1 MTDHASSHSQ
11 TTADSHQPD
20 ADGIRVLLVDDD
32 ERWGKVTA
40 KHLSATNDDLD
51 VTFRA
56 SAAAGLD
63 VIESS
68 LIDCIVSDY
77 QMPETSGLEFLATVR
92 EQYPDLP
99 FLLLTGRG
107 DESVAST
114 AIEKGV
120 TGYISK
126 EATRSETPVLPSR
139 IRSVVETFRAK
150 RRLAIA
156 QERVEHLHAVTLD
169 LEGATTRE
177 AVYERLT
184 TAGASTLALGTC
196 HVLVE
201 DDGDFQQVAFET
213 TAASGDAPSA
223 LIDAIAEDCFV
234 AESPMIRDALTHNET
249 TYSVLCVPIGSV
261 GVLLAMDQTR
271 KSYDQHDLNA
281 CDILAS
287 HAGAALDRI
296 QSQERLRVE
305 RDSKAAMRDILT
317 AATERGTVEQS
328 TCTHLVETGD
338 FALAWV
344 GEFTPSDGLSIRAS
358 AGETDYLDAVSVSP
372 DASGTG
378 TAVDDEPAIQ
388 TLVAESETA
397 VRVGTDPDT
406 DWKRATRDYGI
417 EYVVAQPLTTNDVLH
432 GVLAVYAPREIDDH
446 RRELLEEYA
455 DSLAVGIDDAKR
467 DQVLHGETV
476 THLELQVPA
485 AGSPIATLSEALSER
500 GEPDAITVQSV
511 VPSDDNVRYFVTVSG
526 ATVDQLQEIT
536 HHRDEERIQSVEQLG
551 EEDGQFTIDTWAPTV
566 ESIILDSGGMIVEST
581 ASGGETR
588 IEAEVSGRG
597 DASGV
602 VDSVHDHA
610 PGATV
615 TTVQDVESTVG
626 EADQPF
632 AAELTDKQRQALKA
646 AYFSGY
652 FERPRVLGADDVAET
667 LGISRQAFLQ
677 HLRVAENK
685 VFTELFDDE

>member
-1 MTDHASSHSQ
+1 MTEHAPSSQ
-11 TTADSHQPD
+11 TTGDPRQPD
-20 ADGIRVLLVDDD
+20 TDGIRVLLVDDD
-32 ERWGKVTA
+32 ERWGEVTA
-40 KHLSATNDDLD
+40 KHLTASNNDLD

-68 LIDCIVSDY
+68 RIDCIVSDY
-77 QMPETSGLEFLATVR
+77 QMPETSGLDFLATVR
-92 EQYPDLP
+92 DQYPDLP

-126 EATRSETPVLPSR
+126 EATRRETPVLPSR

-156 QERVEHLHAVTLD
+156 QERVEHLHDVTLD
-169 LEGATTRE
+169 LEEATTRE
-177 AVYERLT
+177 TVYERLV
-184 TAGASTLALGTC
+184 TAGSSTLALGTC
-196 HVLVE
+196 QVLVE
-201 DDGDFQQVAFET
+201 NSGDFQRVAFET
-213 TAASGDAPSA
+213 TAANVDAPA
-223 LIDAIAEDCFV
+223 PLVDAIADDCFV
-234 AESPMIRDALTHNET
+234 TESPTIRDAVTHNET

-261 GVLLAMDQTR
+261 GVLLATDQTR
-271 KSYDQHDLNA
+271 EAYDQHDLNA

-317 AATERGTVEQS
+317 AATERETVERS
-328 TCTHLVETGD
+328 TCTHLVETD
-338 FALAWV
+338 DYALAWV

-358 AGETDYLDAVSVSP
+358 AGETDYLDAVSLSP
-372 DASGTG
+372 DADGSE
-378 TAVDDEPAIQ
+378 TAAEREPAIQ
-388 TLVAESETA
+388 TLIAESGTA
-397 VRVGTDPDT
+397 VRVRTDPET
-406 DWKRATRDYGI
+406 DWKRATTDYGI
-417 EYVVAQPLTTNDVLH
+417 EYVVAQPLVTNDVLH
-432 GVLAVYAPREIDDH
+432 GVLAVYAPREVAEH
-446 RRELLEEYA
+446 RRELLREYA
-455 DSLAVGIDDAKR
+455 DSLAAAIDDAKR
-467 DQVLHGETV
+467 NRVLQGETV
-476 THLELQVPA
+476 THLELQVPV
-485 AGSPIATLSEALSER
+485 AGSPIAALSQALSAR
-500 GEPDAITVQSV
+500 GEQDSITVQSV

-526 ATVDQLQEIT
+526 ATVDQVQAVAQE
-536 HHRDEERIQSVEQLG
+536 RDDERIRSVETLG
-551 EEDGQFTIDTWAPTV
+551 EEDGQFTIDTVAPTV
-566 ESIILDSGGMIVEST
+566 ESLILDAGGMIVESAAT
-581 ASGGETR
+581 GGETR
-588 IEAEVSGRG
+588 IEAEVSGRS

-602 VDSVHDHA
+602 VDAVHDYA
-610 PGATV
+610 PVATV
-615 TTVQDVESTVG
+615 TTVQDVESAVG
-626 EADQPF
+626 ETDQPL

-652 FERPRVLGADDVAET
+652 FERPRVRDADDVAET

-685 VFTELFDDE
+685 VFTELFDNE